1 MTKMTTKVKT
11 QKSEKAWFFLGALA
25 VFFMGV
31 PYLVL
36 GKDSVFVY
44 HDQLDGEVIAYLLQ
58 ARHLWDGSG
67 VLPEFMNGAAKTA
80 LTMPAPACVL
90 LYRWLPAELAL
101 ACMQVAGSF
110 AGYLGMFCL
119 LGWAGET
126 SETLRRRKGL
136 VGFIAML
143 TGCMYAYL
151 PFLPVYGLSQY
162 GLPLLMYC
170 VLRLGEKDRPKNFR
184 ILCYFYVLLFGCNSS
199 LVLSGFAV
207 LGIWAV
213 WEIVTLVDKRKQ
225 FSAGQAAAWGILLL
239 TYIVENGSLLL
250 QLSGGQGEEIS
261 HKSEYLLSPV
271 DFFSQLKTNLLQG
284 GQHSVD
290 YHGLI
295 LVVLLMTTVV
305 LFFLNRATKKD
316 IADKKNVPEGGEK
329 RLWKAVGLS
338 LAVIAGFAAVAA
350 LWDSSIGIAIRS
362 SLGALKGFQANRVL
376 WLSPC
381 LWYFILGCSL
391 LLLTE
396 QLPERDTG
404 AEKTGNGRRNGVI
417 PGIIVMAAMLLTV
430 ATAGKILLESNLKP
444 NLQNW

>member
-1 MTKMTTKVKT
+1 MYCF
-11 QKSEKAWFFLGALA
+11 S
-25 VFFMGV
+25 
-31 PYLVL
+31 
-36 GKDSVFVY
+36 D
-44 HDQLDGEVIAYLLQ
+44 VI
-58 ARHLWDGSG
+58 
-67 VLPEFMNGAAKTA
+67 LPWCY
-80 LTMPAPACVL
+80 PVL
-90 LYRWLPAELAL
+90 LCWESGRYGRSSYW
-101 ACMQVAGSF
+101 
-110 AGYLGMFCL
+110 
-119 LGWAGET
+119 WT
-126 SETLRRRKGL
+126 KG
-136 VGFIAML
+136 
-143 TGCMYAYL
+143 
-151 PFLPVYGLSQY
+151 
-162 GLPLLMYC
+162 
-170 VLRLGEKDRPKNFR
+170 
-184 ILCYFYVLLFGCNSS
+184 NSS
-199 LVLSGFAV
+199 PP
-207 LGIWAV
+207 
-213 WEIVTLVDKRKQ
+213 
-225 FSAGQAAAWGILLL
+225 GQAAAWGILLL

-316 IADKKNVPEGGEK
+316 IADKKNVPKGGEK

-444 NLQNW
+444 NLQKLVNRNYAAMSFRDYYAVDVLDQVQEYLPGEYRGRTTGLPGRKSGDRSRCGIVSWILLSGRLFK

>member
-1 MTKMTTKVKT
+1 
-11 QKSEKAWFFLGALA
+11 
-25 VFFMGV
+25 
-31 PYLVL
+31 
-36 GKDSVFVY
+36 
-44 HDQLDGEVIAYLLQ
+44 
-58 ARHLWDGSG
+58 
-67 VLPEFMNGAAKTA
+67 
-80 LTMPAPACVL
+80 
-90 LYRWLPAELAL
+90 
-101 ACMQVAGSF
+101 
-110 AGYLGMFCL
+110 
-119 LGWAGET
+119 
-126 SETLRRRKGL
+126 
-136 VGFIAML
+136 
-143 TGCMYAYL
+143 
-151 PFLPVYGLSQY
+151 
-162 GLPLLMYC
+162 MYC

-225 FSAGQAAAWGILLL
+225 FSAGQAAAGGFCCLRISLRTVRYCFSCPEDREKRFL
-239 TYIVENGSLLL
+239 TNRNICSARWTFQSVENKPPAGRTA
-250 QLSGGQGEEIS
+250 QYGLSWTDPRGA
-261 HKSEYLLSPV
+261 V
-271 DFFSQLKTNLLQG
+271 DDNSCF
-284 GQHSVD
+284 
-290 YHGLI
+290 I
-295 LVVLLMTTVV
+295 
-305 LFFLNRATKKD
+305 FLNRATKKN

-404 AEKTGNGRRNGVI
+404 AEKTGNGRRSGVI